1 MSEVHTCWVS
11 LASGPCLCLWSSLST
26 FQCVSGRMAPLCQS
40 PWLTPCRQMPLSGP
54 RPLGVAAS
62 LSPCLW
68 LFAAAL
74 PRLSRT
80 HLSLSLFL
88 LWGRVSPNLSC
99 YLCVASWTSPLS
111 AGFLWLSLSLTL
123 TPYTPVQ
130 SGREALTTGSQGVH
144 PEAPKNFLALT
155 LVTKAMQ
162 FWGGGGAQ
170 CRLAHKEDT
179 LWQNNN
185 NNYNNN
191 IIHPGQTQLPQANCT
206 VQVSG

>member
-1 MSEVHTCWVS
+1 MTRHCTQIQR
-11 LASGPCLCLWSSLST
+11 PRNST
-26 FQCVSGRMAPLCQS
+26 R
-40 PWLTPCRQMPLSGP
+40 TPAEAQ
-54 RPLGVAAS
+54 
-62 LSPCLW
+62 
-68 LFAAAL
+68 L
-74 PRLSRT
+74 PRGVCPPFPFLSSPLPPSPT
-80 HLSLSLFL
+80 SSVPPSLSLA
-88 LWGRVSPNLSC
+88 VSVS
-99 YLCVASWTSPLS
+99 YTY
-111 AGFLWLSLSLTL
+111 TL
-123 TPYTPVQ
+123 YSVQ